1 MPNFIIRHY
10 NPESD
15 LSPLARMMTETE
27 SVDRDGEDTSEEYLR
42 RALEWPNYRPAQD
55 VWVAEAD
62 GKLVGYGVAFEQPSQ
77 QCTLYLVVHPSQRR
91 KGLGSQLLDL
101 VLGRAREFS
110 STTLLIYSSE
120 HNKVSRSFLGHRG
133 FRVVGTSGGMIAPA
147 NLEVPP
153 FEFPAGFT
161 LKRFSELNDLY
172 ILAVALMDCY
182 HGMWGHN
189 HSEKASADNPNVARF
204 LSYYGAYNILLL
216 FDAENDVTG
225 ICSVKSEGAND
236 ENGNPLDI
244 LDAPGL
250 IQKFR
255 ADGLQRPLVLAG
267 LHRLREQGQRAVKL
281 EFWGEDENTLDLYR
295 TLGFEMSQQYIAYH
309 KELE

>member
-1 MPNFIIRHY
+1 MSNFTIRHY
-10 NPESD
+10 NPETD
-15 LSPLARMMTETE
+15 LSSLSRLLTEIE

-55 VWVAEAD
+55 VWVVEAD

-110 STTLLIYSSE
+110 SKTLLIYSSE
-120 HNKVSRSFLGHRG
+120 HNKVSRSFLEHRG
-133 FRVVGTSGGMIAPA
+133 FTVVGTSGGMIAPA

-153 FEFPAGFT
+153 FEFPARFT

-225 ICSVKSEGAND
+225 ICSVKSEGGKD
-236 ENGNPLDI
+236 ENGNPIDI
-244 LDAPGL
+244 LDAPGV

-255 ADGLQRPLVLAG
+255 ADGLQRPFVLAG
-267 LHRLREQGQRAVKL
+267 LRRLREQGQRAVKL
-281 EFWGEDENTLDLYR
+281 EFWGDDEKAISIYHE
-295 TLGFEMSQQYIAYH
+295 LGFELVNEQLTYQ
-309 KELE
+309 KELA

>member
-1 MPNFIIRHY
+1 MSDFTIRHY
-10 NPESD
+10 NPETD
-15 LSPLARMMTETE
+15 LTSLSRILTEIE
-27 SVDRDGEDTSEEYLR
+27 SIDHDGEDTSEEYLR

-55 VWVAEAD
+55 VWVVEAD
-62 GKLVGYGVAFEQPSQ
+62 GELVGYGVAFEQPSQ
-77 QCTLYLVVHPSQRR
+77 QCTIYLVVHPSHRR

-101 VLGRAREFS
+101 VLGRSREFS
-110 STTLLIYSSE
+110 SKTLLIYSSE
-120 HNKVSRSFLGHRG
+120 HNKASRSFLEHRG
-133 FRVVGTSGGMIAPA
+133 FSVVGTSGGMLAPA
-147 NLEVPP
+147 NLEIPS

-204 LSYYGAYNILLL
+204 LSYYGADNILLL
-216 FDAENDVTG
+216 FDADNDVTG
-225 ICSVKSEGAND
+225 ICSVKSEGGKK
-236 ENGNPLDI
+236 ENGQAIDI

-255 ADGLQRPLVLAG
+255 ADGLQRSLVLAG
-267 LHRLREQGQRAVKL
+267 LNRLREQGQRDVKL
-281 EFWGEDENTLDLYR
+281 EFWGEDENTLELYR
-295 TLGFEMSQQYIAYH
+295 TLGFEMLQQYIAYH
-309 KELE
+309 KDIA

>member
-10 NPESD
+10 NPETD
-15 LSPLARMMTETE
+15 LVSLSRMLTEIE
-27 SVDRDGEDTSEEYLR
+27 SVDRDGEETSEEYLR

-101 VLGRAREFS
+101 VLGRAREFG
-110 STTLLIYSSE
+110 STSLLIYSSE
-120 HNKVSRSFLGHRG
+120 HNKVSRSFLEHRG
-133 FRVVGTSGGMIAPA
+133 FTFVGTSGGMIAPA

-161 LKRFSELNDLY
+161 LKHFSELNDLY

-216 FDAENDVTG
+216 FDGENDVTG

-244 LDAPGL
+244 LDAPGV

-281 EFWGEDENTLDLYR
+281 EFWGEDENSLDLYR
-295 TLGFEMSQQYIAYH
+295 TLGFEMSQQYVAYH